1 MLSHLDRHL
10 DENPTRVVCRLLL
23 LPLIIINLTLVVIL
37 SHLLI
42 IVQVQTRLLVST
54 FTFML
59 FRK

>member
-37 SHLLI
+37 SYLLI
-42 IVQVQTRLLVST
+42 IVDLR
-54 FTFML
+54 
-59 FRK
+59 FRQSF